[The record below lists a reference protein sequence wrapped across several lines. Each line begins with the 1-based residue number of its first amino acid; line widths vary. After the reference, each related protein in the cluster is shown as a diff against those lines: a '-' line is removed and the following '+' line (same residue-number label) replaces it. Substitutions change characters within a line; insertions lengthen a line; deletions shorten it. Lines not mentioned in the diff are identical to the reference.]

1 MNIRLIH
8 CDWEDNIYKP
18 VTLIE
23 LKKYVEKRTKEPFC
37 LVYLN
42 NEGEMCEIKSE
53 KQLSDAQSLMKSSFQ
68 FLLVIMVENRQ
79 RYLKYS
85 KSLPSIEPEPPSIVF
100 FEPIYSFTLI
110 SINEIQKNQP
120 ILQYRTYRQK
130 WTIKNTGDVAWKE
143 IKLKNCSLLLEVKDY
158 KIPDLKP
165 DEEGDVSVLFKF
177 SRYQSDEKVLKE
189 ELKLISSTGF
199 VFGPSLTIQVIV
211 KRFPEV
217 EKLME
222 FLENSP
228 DEIVDAL
235 EKFNG
240 SIDEAADFL
249 LNQ

>member
-130 WTIKNTGDVAWKE
+130 
-143 IKLKNCSLLLEVKDY
+143 
-158 KIPDLKP
+158 
-165 DEEGDVSVLFKF
+165 
-177 SRYQSDEKVLKE
+177 
-189 ELKLISSTGF
+189 
-199 VFGPSLTIQVIV
+199 
-211 KRFPEV
+211 
-217 EKLME
+217 
-222 FLENSP
+222 
-228 DEIVDAL
+228 
-235 EKFNG
+235 
-240 SIDEAADFL
+240 
-249 LNQ
+249 